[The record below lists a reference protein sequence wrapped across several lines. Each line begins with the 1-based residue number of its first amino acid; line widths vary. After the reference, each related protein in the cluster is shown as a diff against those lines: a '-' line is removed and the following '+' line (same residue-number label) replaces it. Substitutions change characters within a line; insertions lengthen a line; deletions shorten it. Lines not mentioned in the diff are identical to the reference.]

1 MLFIKLS
8 PTQLIQCNNEMEVV
22 CDHTFT
28 PQTSKMSGETPAL
41 YKIENRGENDPGWEY
56 EGESARSMY
65 EYFFNYLSELGDL
78 KSPEQF
84 RIDEKIQRKIAQQNR
99 VNEVNAELLDEDI
112 RLRRTEMEVKKQELQ
127 YRQAQMEHEMLKI
140 KLEREAILQS
150 QARNLMPPRNLVS

>member
-8 PTQLIQCNNEMEVV
+8 PTQLIQCNNDMEVV

-28 PQTSKMSGETPAL
+28 PQSAETSADYM
-41 YKIENRGENDPGWEY
+41 IEYADFRNKSTLQY
-56 EGESARSMY
+56 EGESALSMY

-99 VNEVNAELLDEDI
+99 VAEVNMELLDEDI